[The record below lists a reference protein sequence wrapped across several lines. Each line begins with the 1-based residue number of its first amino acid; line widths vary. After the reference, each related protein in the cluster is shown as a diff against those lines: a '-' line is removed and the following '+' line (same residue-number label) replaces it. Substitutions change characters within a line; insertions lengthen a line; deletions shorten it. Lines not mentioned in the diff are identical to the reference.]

1 MLNIIR
7 RGVRSTPR
15 QDRYVGGVR
24 EALERSRLE
33 DDLIYSGIGT
43 MEDSRMHESR
53 LYQDDGD
60 DSNLYSG
67 TGPERG
73 GARGQAATATRS
85 LPEESFYLPELD
97 DDIDLNTPPRNGLG
111 RALVPFSQDYKGS
124 SAPTKKRRPRAAQPI
139 PMGWS

>member
-24 EALERSRLE
+24 EALERSRLD
-33 DDLIYSGIGT
+33 DDLSFSGVGT
-43 MEDSRMHESR
+43 MEESRMLESR
-53 LYQDDGD
+53 LYQDDVD
-60 DSNLYSG
+60 DSNLYSSA
-67 TGPERG
+67 GPERG
-73 GARGQAATATRS
+73 GARGQAAAGS
-85 LPEESFYLPELD
+85 LPEESFDLPELD